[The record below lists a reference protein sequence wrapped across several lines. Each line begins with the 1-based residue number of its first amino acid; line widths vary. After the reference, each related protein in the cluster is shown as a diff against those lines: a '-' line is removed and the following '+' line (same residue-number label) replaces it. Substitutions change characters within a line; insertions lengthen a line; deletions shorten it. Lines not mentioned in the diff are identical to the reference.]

1 MSDKEFGMEIV
12 KLDGTNYSTW
22 KFEVVIALEAKDLF
36 GFVDGTTVKPDED
49 KTTELKAYGQKSAQV
64 KIIILSTIA
73 QNLRRNLYNCST
85 AKEMWDKLKDLY
97 GEASEDAAQTAWEQ
111 FYNFRISETEPIAD
125 QLEILESICRRLQDT
140 GEGPS
145 DKAVMT
151 KLLRSLPAKFSIFRH
166 TWECTPVTEKTKT
179 NLISRLI
186 KEDKWIAEDEVATL
200 ALHVQKSSLNDAKRK
215 KRSKKDIEEMKKRT
229 RCGVCKEK
237 GHWARECPKRQKDQW
252 EKPSGSSVR
261 NAPALVCDIVETYKC
276 TSEVNSDVWIAD
288 SGAGMHMTFRKD
300 YFSVLQSNSNGHMVK
315 VADDRIILAGG
326 IGTIKIQEEL
336 EGVSYERE
344 LQDVLYVPELKCSLF
359 SIGSINKKRYSF
371 HSFENRCEVRDSEGK
386 LAARGIP
393 HGTLFKMCF
402 KVKVPIECKTIKL
415 ADGQEKLKLWHERM
429 GHLNIRAVKHT
440 CEHFGIDG
448 MENDN
453 GINKLFCEG
462 CVMGKQ
468 SRRPHPSMRIEN
480 NYGPGEK
487 IHTDVCGPVNIS
499 SPSNTRFFLLFKDE
513 NTSFRKVY
521 FLSHKTEVFEKFKE
535 FEAFVSTQTGKKIK
549 VLHSDNGSEYTCSRL
564 QKFLKGNG
572 IIHERS
578 SPYIHEQNGRAE
590 REIRTLVESARSM
603 IHAKNVDKR
612 LWTEAVNTACY
623 VLNRTILK
631 AGETITPF
639 EKWFKRKPVIKHLKM
654 FGSTAYL
661 NIPKEKRQKFDAKS
675 KQVIFVGYEGESTNY
690 RLWDND
696 LNKIKISSDV
706 TFNESALP
714 RVHPDTVSIKFGI
727 EKEAEI
733 IPVLEDAAEHQ
744 VLLDENEENRE
755 EWFDAAVQE
764 TEQVATNRNVREC
777 RQLRDRRNLQV
788 PDRYGVPIAFF
799 ADTVPT
805 TYTEAIMSD
814 DTSKWKRAMD
824 EEMLALEENHT
835 WTLCALPQGKRAI
848 GCKWVFSIKNDAAG
862 NLKRYKAR
870 LVAKGFRQ
878 RAGIDYFDTF
888 APVVRYES
896 IRILLAIAAKKDYEI
911 MKFDV
916 KTAFLY
922 GDLQEE
928 IYLDQPPGYKNDRL
942 PDAVFKLHRSLYG
955 LKQSPKCWNE
965 KFTKFLK
972 EFNLVNIASDQCVF
986 VGVVNSSKVYL
997 VLYVDD
1003 GLIVSENESAIKRV
1017 LNYLES
1023 NFKITVDHADEFLG
1037 FEIKRD
1043 RERRILK
1050 ICQSGYIKRI
1060 IEKFNM
1066 SEANP
1071 CSVPAEPGMFL
1082 PKQTPAVEGKIP
1094 YREAIGS
1101 LLFAAR
1107 VCRPDI
1113 EYAVNYASQF
1123 LSCYD
1128 DTHWQAV
1135 KKILRYLNGTRDYG
1149 IVYGNSK
1156 SPLEISGFTDADYAG
1171 CITTRKSRSGFVFI
1185 LNGGPITWSSQLQK
1199 VVALSTTESEYI
1211 ALAHGVKDAIWLRRM
1226 LNELDIP
1233 CNSVSVY
1240 VDNQAAIKIASNS
1253 ENHKRSK
1260 HIDVKYHFTREVVNR
1275 GEIEIKYIQSKE
1287 QLADIF
1293 TKPLQ
1298 KQQYCYLREKLN
1310 VNGHSN

>member
-521 FLSHKTEVFEKFKE
+521 FLSHKTE
-535 FEAFVSTQTGKKIK
+535 
-549 VLHSDNGSEYTCSRL
+549 
-564 QKFLKGNG
+564 
-572 IIHERS
+572 
-578 SPYIHEQNGRAE
+578 
-590 REIRTLVESARSM
+590 
-603 IHAKNVDKR
+603 
-612 LWTEAVNTACY
+612 
-623 VLNRTILK
+623 

-848 GCKWVFSIKNDAAG
+848 GCN
-862 NLKRYKAR
+862 
-870 LVAKGFRQ
+870 
-878 RAGIDYFDTF
+878 
-888 APVVRYES
+888 
-896 IRILLAIAAKKDYEI
+896 
-911 MKFDV
+911 
-916 KTAFLY
+916 
-922 GDLQEE
+922 
-928 IYLDQPPGYKNDRL
+928 
-942 PDAVFKLHRSLYG
+942 
-955 LKQSPKCWNE
+955 
-965 KFTKFLK
+965 
-972 EFNLVNIASDQCVF
+972 DQCVF